1 MSSSRITSPTD
12 NDNTMN
18 PPTNEPQQDGVPQKQ
33 SHDDE
38 EQQRSLTIPTTSHP
52 YQPSEDDN
60 IAAPSPKPTPSEPM
74 EHLQSSLE
82 VAIARAHTTVNNQ
95 AAAQQQNIKEVAV
108 VHIDESGGKK
118 ATKKKAASSDDDNDG
133 KNTKGKYRQRIKKYK

>member
-1 MSSSRITSPTD
+1 MSSRSTSPNKG

-18 PPTNEPQQDGVPQKQ
+18 PPTNEPQQDVVQEKR

-38 EQQRSLTIPTTSHP
+38 EQQRSLTTTSP
-52 YQPSEDDN
+52 PNQPSEDNN
-60 IAAPSPKPTPSEPM
+60 IAVPPPKPTPSEPM

-95 AAAQQQNIKEVAV
+95 AAKQQNIKEVAV
-108 VHIDESGGKK
+108 VHIDDSVGKK
-118 ATKKKAASSDDDNDG
+118 ATEKKAASSDDDNDG

>member
-1 MSSSRITSPTD
+1 MSSRSTSPNNG

-18 PPTNEPQQDGVPQKQ
+18 PPTNEPQQDGVPDKQ

-38 EQQRSLTIPTTSHP
+38 EQQRSLTTTSP
-52 YQPSEDDN
+52 PNQPSEDDTT
-60 IAAPSPKPTPSEPM
+60 AVPPPKPTPSEPM

-82 VAIARAHTTVNNQ
+82 VAIARAHTTVNKQ
-95 AAAQQQNIKEVAV
+95 AAQQQNIKEVASV
-108 VHIDESGGKK
+108 VHIDDSSVGKK
-118 ATKKKAASSDDDNDG
+118 ATEKKAASSDDDNDG

>member
-1 MSSSRITSPTD
+1 MSSRSTSPTD

-18 PPTNEPQQDGVPQKQ
+18 PPTNEPQQDGISEKQ

-38 EQQRSLTIPTTSHP
+38 EQQRSLTTTSP
-52 YQPSEDDN
+52 PNQPSEDNN
-60 IAAPSPKPTPSEPM
+60 IAVPSPKPTPSEPM

-82 VAIARAHTTVNNQ
+82 IAIARAHTTVNNQ
-95 AAAQQQNIKEVAV
+95 AAQQQNIKEVASV
-108 VHIDESGGKK
+108 VHIDDSGGKK
-118 ATKKKAASSDDDNDG
+118 ATKKKAANSDDDNDG